1 MKLDD
6 DQYDFSKKLRRAKV
20 KGPEVA
26 KALARIA
33 AAGEKH
39 VVLRAEDGTEVVAMS
54 LEEYESLME
63 TIDVLSDEE
72 TVKAIK
78 EAEEDIRAGR
88 LYTHE
93 EVFGHPLPKPEEL
106 P

>member
-1 MKLDD
+1 MKLEP
-6 DQYDFSKKLRRAKV
+6 DQYDFSKRLKRLKV
-20 KGPEVA
+20 KDSVVI

-33 AAGEKH
+33 EGGKH

-63 TIDVLSDEE
+63 TLEVLSDEE
-72 TVKAIK
+72 TMQAIK
-78 EAEEDIRAGR
+78 EAEEDIKAGR

-93 EVFGHPLPKPEEL
+93 EVFGHPLPKPQDL

>member
-1 MKLDD
+1 MKLEP
-6 DQYDFSKKLRRAKV
+6 DQYDFSKRLKRLNV
-20 KGPEVA
+20 KDSAVI

-33 AAGEKH
+33 EGEKH

-54 LEEYESLME
+54 LDEYESLME
-63 TIDVLSDEE
+63 TLEVFSDEE
-72 TVKAIK
+72 TVQAIR
-78 EAEEDIRAGR
+78 EGEEDIKAGR

-93 EVFGHPLPKPEEL
+93 EVFGHPLPKPQDL